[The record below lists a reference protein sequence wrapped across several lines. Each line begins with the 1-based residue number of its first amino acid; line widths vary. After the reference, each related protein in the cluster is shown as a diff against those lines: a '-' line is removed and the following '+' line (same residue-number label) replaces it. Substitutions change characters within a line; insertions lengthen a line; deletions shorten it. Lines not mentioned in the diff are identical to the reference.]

1 MTLQNKIQNE
11 ITVFKN
17 ELLEKDKQTIYNN
30 AFKITTYE
38 NAEAFF
44 ANDLDF
50 LTIEELNKLD
60 STDEILF
67 QFYSYFSKLESGDID
82 KEMIREFLN
91 YVI

>member
-67 QFYSYFSKLESGDID
+67 QFYSYFSKLESEDID

-91 YVI
+91 DVI

>member
-1 MTLQNKIQNE
+1 MMLQNKINNE
-11 ITVFKN
+11 MTIFKN

-44 ANDLDF
+44 TNDLDF
-50 LTIEELNKLD
+50 LTVEELNKLD

-82 KEMIREFLN
+82 KEIIREFLN
-91 YVI
+91 DVI